1 MEGPSREDGKDHT
14 GSQELTLS
22 SECASEGEG
31 IDSSVGQDGM
41 TSIHPFGVEKG
52 LVGSMCSAGMSWAFL
67 ADSLLSLD
75 VMGMGPS
82 YQGFLAAE
90 PALAAV
96 VWAHEDV
103 VP

>member
-14 GSQELTLS
+14 GSQEMTLS
-22 SECASEGEG
+22 HECTSEGEG
-31 IDSSVGQDGM
+31 IATSVGQDVT

-52 LVGSMCSAGMSWAFL
+52 LSVCSARRFWAFL
-67 ADSLLSLD
+67 GDSFLSPD

-90 PALAAV
+90 PWQQWSGL
-96 VWAHEDV
+96 
-103 VP
+103 